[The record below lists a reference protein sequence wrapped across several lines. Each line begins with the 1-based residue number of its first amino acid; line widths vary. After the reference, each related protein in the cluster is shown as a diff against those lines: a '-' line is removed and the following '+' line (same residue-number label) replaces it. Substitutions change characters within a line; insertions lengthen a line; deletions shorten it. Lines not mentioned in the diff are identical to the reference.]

1 MAAKRTEKAR
11 SPQSDRLRVAVCI
24 DTRDGPGRERL
35 LGVYEYAVQR
45 NWDLFLV
52 RHVDKHA
59 VAQVAALGVDG
70 AILYD
75 RDPGFHRALRRRG
88 VYCVE
93 TSARNL
99 EHDDAAVF
107 VDDEAVGLVAAQH
120 LAGLGLERFVY
131 CSPHSGRHAQLSR
144 RGTSFCDHLRGLGH
158 EAELFTGFSV
168 DGDTPLEPLV
178 RWLRRLPG
186 PAGLFAFDDKV
197 GERLLAASRL
207 CGRRV
212 PEDVA
217 VVGVGNDELICELV
231 APKLSSVVIPTR
243 EIGRRAAEAVEA
255 HHAGRRHP
263 RHTCLT
269 TTEVVVRASSERLH
283 TEDPAVAAAIDMIK
297 ARAHQPFGTDQL
309 VEALRIPRRTL
320 ERRFRAGTGRTVH
333 DFIIDCR
340 LSLAKRLLRRTHG
353 NVSEVAR
360 QCGYAALSAFTRM
373 FAERTGLHPE
383 EYRRR
388 GHQLA

>member
-1 MAAKRTEKAR
+1 MAAKRNAKAP
-11 SPQSDRLRVAVCI
+11 SPSSDRLRVAVCI

-35 LGVYEYAVQR
+35 LGVYEYAMQR

-52 RHVDKHA
+52 RHEDAHA
-59 VAQVAALGVDG
+59 VSQVVGLAVDG

-75 RDPGFHRALRRRG
+75 RERRFHRELRRRG

-107 VDDEAVGLVAAQH
+107 VDDQAVGLVAAQH

-131 CSPHSGRHAQLSR
+131 CSPHSGKHAQLAR

-158 EAELFTGFSV
+158 TAELFTEFSV
-168 DGDTPLEPLV
+168 DGDTPLEPLC
-178 RWLRRLPG
+178 RWLRKLQT

-197 GERLLAASRL
+197 GERLLAACRL
-207 CGRRV
+207 CGLRV
-212 PEDVA
+212 PEDIA

-231 APKLSSVVIPTR
+231 SPKLSSVVIPTR
-243 EIGRRAAEAVEA
+243 EIGRRAAAAIDARAE
-255 HHAGRRHP
+255 GRRQEP
-263 RHTCLT
+263 LVSLP
-269 TTEVVVRASSERLH
+269 TTEVIVRASSERLL
-283 TEDPAVAAAIDMIK
+283 TGDPEIAAAIELIR
-297 ARAHQPFGTDQL
+297 ARAHRPFGTDQL

-320 ERRFRAGTGRTVH
+320 ERRFRAGTGKTVH
-333 DFIIDCR
+333 DFIIDTR

-353 NVSEVAR
+353 NVSEVSR

-373 FAERTGLHPE
+373 FVERTGMHPE
-383 EYRRR
+383 DYRRR